1 MDLCRTTSNGVN
13 CMDRSVYVDL
23 YVDRYANSFLVY
35 CHLRYSVYGNLVK
48 SCKLESTRALV
59 YLESYVEGKRKRF
72 FKECMQNVLSI
83 QVHSIDY
90 IAYRTRFMIQ

>member
-1 MDLCRTTSNGVN
+1 MAIL
-13 CMDRSVYVDL
+13 L
-23 YVDRYANSFLVY
+23 
-35 CHLRYSVYGNLVK
+35 NLVSLNPPVHWFTWK
-48 SCKLESTRALV
+48 VTLKANGSD
-59 YLESYVEGKRKRF
+59 F